1 MTKEIKKSYEAHLKV
16 PFYDLDPMQ
25 VVWYGNYQ
33 KYFSIAGS
41 ALFDHMGIDL
51 CSYFIKTNCLF
62 PIVKTSTKHIFPL
75 KYRDEFI
82 CKATICDARF
92 KIILDYEIRL
102 AADGKI
108 CARGRTEQAAVK
120 APEMEIMFKIPDE
133 ISRALG
139 F

>member
-1 MTKEIKKSYEAHLKV
+1 MSITSV
-16 PFYDLDPMQ
+16 PRRLSLAFVMFLPPLESQAATAEYYKNRVIYILPY
-25 VVWYGNYQ
+25 V
-33 KYFSIAGS
+33 
-41 ALFDHMGIDL
+41 
-51 CSYFIKTNCLF
+51 
-62 PIVKTSTKHIFPL
+62 KHILPL